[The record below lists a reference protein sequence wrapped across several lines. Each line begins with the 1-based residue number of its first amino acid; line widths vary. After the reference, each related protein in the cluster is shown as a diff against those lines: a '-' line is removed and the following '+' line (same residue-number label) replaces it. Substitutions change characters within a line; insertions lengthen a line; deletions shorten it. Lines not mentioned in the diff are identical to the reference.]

1 MKSNEIASSAYTLK
15 AGIYNVDP
23 NHTNVGFTIRHMVIA
38 NVKGQFDKFGG
49 TFVLDGKT
57 KTLKS
62 LVGEVDV
69 GSVNTNNTQRDADL
83 KSSNF
88 FDAARFPKMELVLD
102 DVKGNTAYG
111 KLTIHGITKDIQM
124 VFETSDFSVKD
135 PWGSMRTGL
144 SLSGS
149 INRKD
154 FGLNWDQTIE
164 NGALIAGEEIQIN
177 VEIEGI
183 LVE

>member
-1 MKSNEIASSAYTLK
+1 MNSNGIASSALL

-23 NHTNVGFTIRHMVIA
+23 NHTNVGFTVRHMVVA

-49 TFVLDGKT
+49 TFVLDEKT

-69 GSVNTNNTQRDADL
+69 GSVNTNNAQRDADL
-83 KSSNF
+83 KSANF
-88 FDAARFPKMELVLD
+88 FDAARFPTMELVLD
-102 DVKGNTAYG
+102 DVEGNTAYG

-124 VFETSDFSVKD
+124 DFETSDVSVKD

-164 NGALIAGEEIQIN
+164 NGALIAGDKIQIN

>member
-1 MKSNEIASSAYTLK
+1 MKSDEMTSSALL

-23 NHTNVGFTIRHMVIA
+23 NHTNVGFTVRHMVIA
-38 NVKGQFDKFGG
+38 NLKGRFDKFGG
-49 TFVLDGKT
+49 TFVLNEKT

-62 LVGEVDV
+62 LVGEVDAN
-69 GSVNTNNTQRDADL
+69 SVNTNNDQRDADL

-88 FDAARFPKMELVLD
+88 FDVERFPKMELVLD

-124 VFETSDFSVKD
+124 DFKTSDLSVKD

-154 FGLNWDQTIE
+154 FGLNWEQTIE
-164 NGALIAGEEIQIN
+164 TGGLIAGERIQIN

-183 LVE
+183 LVG